1 MEVLNVA
8 VQLSGSSMV
17 AFHGWAI
24 LRCAEWWSRS
34 VVVIT
39 SVDVVLV
46 VDEQSRQRISQMTC
60 TRWNTTM
67 FAETVVLICFSYFD
81 SFTLVGDNQK
91 RVDDELT
98 AEEKSRRHNAVAA
111 SDELRRHGRTMM
123 SYSHADPENKK
134 NASASLRNV
143 ETWRIN

>member
-1 MEVLNVA
+1 
-8 VQLSGSSMV
+8 
-17 AFHGWAI
+17 
-24 LRCAEWWSRS
+24 
-34 VVVIT
+34 
-39 SVDVVLV
+39 
-46 VDEQSRQRISQMTC
+46 
-60 TRWNTTM
+60 M

-98 AEEKSRRHNAVAA
+98 AEDKSRRHNAVAA

-143 ETWRIN
+143 ET